1 MADTRIPVQK
11 RSIEKKEKII
21 TAGFELF
28 CEKGYYKTNT
38 IEIAKRAGV
47 STGALYSYF
56 SDKRQIFI
64 ESFHQYLESISK
76 KLLHRLNIC
85 LRPFNLS
92 TFIEKWVNEYIDL
105 YSKSNLALVQLRLM
119 IAEDSE
125 INHHFSDFENS
136 YFSDIADLLK
146 SEGVNY
152 DNLFEKVY
160 ISCILIDS
168 LRQEKAAFS
177 HNDLNFNVL
186 KAQTQAI
193 IYNILSK

>member
-11 RSIEKKEKII
+11 RSIEKKEKIV

-125 INHHFSDFENS
+125 INQHFSDFENS

-146 SEGVNY
+146 SEGINY

-193 IYNILSK
+193 IYNILSE

>member
-146 SEGVNY
+146 SEGINY

>member
-146 SEGVNY
+146 SEGINY

-186 KAQTQAI
+186 KTQTQAI

>member
-11 RSIEKKEKII
+11 RSIEKKEKIV

-85 LRPFNLS
+85 LCPFNLS

-105 YSKSNLALVQLRLM
+105 YSKSNLALVQLRLV

-125 INHHFSDFENS
+125 INHHFSDLENS

-146 SEGVNY
+146 SEGINC

-193 IYNILSK
+193 IYNILSE